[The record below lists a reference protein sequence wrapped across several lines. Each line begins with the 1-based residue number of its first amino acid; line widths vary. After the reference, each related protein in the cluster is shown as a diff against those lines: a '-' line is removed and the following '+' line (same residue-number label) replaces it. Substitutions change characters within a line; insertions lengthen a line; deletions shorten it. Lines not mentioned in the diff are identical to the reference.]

1 MSSINISILVAL
13 FLVMQA
19 VIQPSEK
26 VPAEDVLGNLVDF
39 VHVKHERKLE
49 RGQRKPKKPQPPDEP
64 LHNLPPQ
71 NFNVLIDNIG
81 FSMHKIDINLKPDIS
96 GGGFDISDGDFLP
109 IVKVQTQYPRREIS
123 MHTAVNKP

>member
-1 MSSINISILVAL
+1 MSSINITILITL
-13 FLVMQA
+13 FLVIQA

-26 VPAEDVLGNLVDF
+26 VPEEDVLGNLV
-39 VHVKHERKLE
+39 VHVKHERMLV

-64 LHNLPPQ
+64 PPNLQPQ
-71 NFNVLIDNIG
+71 NFNVSIDNIG

-96 GGGFDISDGDFLP
+96 GGGFGISDGDFLP

-123 MHTAVNKP
+123 MHTTVNKP

>member
-1 MSSINISILVAL
+1 MSSINISILVTL

-19 VIQPSEK
+19 IIQPSEK
-26 VPAEDVLGNLVDF
+26 LPEEEVLGNLV

-64 LHNLPPQ
+64 PANLSPQ

-81 FSMHKIDINLKPDIS
+81 FSIKKIDINLKPDIS
-96 GGGFDISDGDFLP
+96 GGGFGIS
-109 IVKVQTQYPRREIS
+109 T
-123 MHTAVNKP
+123 

>member
-1 MSSINISILVAL
+1 MSSINISILVTL

-19 VIQPSEK
+19 IIQPSEK
-26 VPAEDVLGNLVDF
+26 VPEEDVLGNLV

-64 LHNLPPQ
+64 PPNLPPQ
-71 NFNVLIDNIG
+71 NFKVSIDNIG
-81 FSMHKIDINLKPDIS
+81 FSMHKIDINLIPDIPA
-96 GGGFDISDGDFLP
+96 GGFGISNSDFLP

-123 MHTAVNKP
+123 MLTTVNKP